1 MHRALR
7 TASLRRSGYQHC
19 LSLSSRLLRP
29 VVPARPPCYAPTLT
43 QAAQR
48 IMASADGGGGEAGD
62 PLPFVAQY
70 AKSGRAK
77 CRKCKQA
84 IAKEALRVG
93 SRGMIGEHE
102 TVAWQCMS
110 CWKPPKKLEAMGQ
123 IEGFQLLQA
132 ADRDTIRKLVAERDS
147 AIKISKRRRPGF
159 GQSTLSAWAGVTPP
173 PAPVHTR
180 MASTSSAKA
189 ATGAGASLA
198 PGTIRPDF
206 RAYQRLCEDITA
218 KSGYLD
224 KTAVVKAAMPGW
236 GDANLLLLVRMLLP
250 GNDPRIYN
258 LQDKG
263 LVKILSRVYNTDQAS
278 MSEHLDS
285 CGDVSETAA
294 QFCPATF
301 ESFKSEPARA
311 PTALL
316 LADVDA
322 MLDRL
327 STLTK
332 EDEQVNLLS
341 KFARGNSLQADDMKW
356 LCRLIKK
363 DLKTRAK
370 DKHVLEAVHPEAYS
384 MFKQNTDLTALVVQ
398 ILAAKRAHAEG
409 AAASHA
415 NTKTASA
422 SRGETLQASIAL
434 RQPIKPMLANALKD
448 LGTVFDKCPH
458 GMYAEIK
465 YDGERVQVHK
475 DGNDFLYYSRSLKTV
490 QEHKIREVK
499 DYLPKA
505 CPNAQSIILDA
516 ELLMVDKK
524 GKMLPFGTLGVH
536 KKKGYSD
543 ATPCLIVFDMLF
555 LNGTSLM
562 DTPLAERRSQL
573 EQLLTPVRGRV
584 QLSEQHR
591 SLDVEGLE
599 DLMQRM
605 IDEGLEGLVLKDP
618 RGTYE
623 AAARRW
629 WKVKKDYLHG
639 GAMADSAD
647 LVVLGAYYGTG
658 AKGGMMSVFLMGV
671 WDEQQGVW
679 KTVCK
684 CGNGHDDAK
693 LLELQDELTGN
704 MQKIGRDYD
713 KVPAWL
719 DVNRGLVPDFV
730 VRDPQESVV
739 WEVAGA
745 EYVAP
750 PHYRLARSVHHSAL

>member
-1 MHRALR
+1 
-7 TASLRRSGYQHC
+7 
-19 LSLSSRLLRP
+19 
-29 VVPARPPCYAPTLT
+29 
-43 QAAQR
+43 
-48 IMASADGGGGEAGD
+48 MASADAGAGSGEAAD
-62 PLPFVAQY
+62 QLPYVAQY

-84 IAKEALRVG
+84 ITKEALRVG

-102 TVAWQCMS
+102 TVTWQCMG
-110 CWKPPKKLEAMGQ
+110 CWKPPKKLEAMDQ

-132 ADRDTIRKLVAERDS
+132 ADRDTIRQLVAERDS
-147 AIKISKRRRPGF
+147 AIKISKRKRPGF

-173 PAPVHTR
+173 SAPVRAR
-180 MASTSSAKA
+180 MASTSSSASA
-189 ATGAGASLA
+189 ASLA

-206 RAYQRLCEDITA
+206 RAFQRLCEDIAA

-224 KTAVVKAAMPGW
+224 KTAVVKAALPEW
-236 GDANLLLLVRMLLP
+236 GDANLLLLIRMLLP

-263 LVKILSRVYNTDQAS
+263 LVKILSRVYSADQRS

-294 QFCPATF
+294 KFCPARL
-301 ESFKSEPARA
+301 ESLKSGPAHA
-311 PTALL
+311 AGALL
-316 LADVDA
+316 LADVDST
-322 MLDRL
+322 LDRL

-332 EDEQVNLLS
+332 EEEQVNLLS
-341 KFARGNSLQADDMKW
+341 KFARENSLQADDMKW

-384 MFKQNTDLTALVVQ
+384 MFKQNTDLAALVVQ
-398 ILAAKRAHAEG
+398 ILAAKRAKAEG
-409 AAASHA
+409 AAAGHA
-415 NTKTASA
+415 STTKASA
-422 SRGETLQASIAL
+422 SGVEKLKASIAL
-434 RQPIKPMLANALKD
+434 QQPIKPMLANALKD

-458 GMYAEIK
+458 GVYAEIK

-505 CPNAQSIILDA
+505 CPNAQSVILDA

-536 KKKGYSD
+536 KKKGYAD

-693 LLELQDELTGN
+693 LLELQDELAEN

-719 DVNRGLVPDFV
+719 DVNRGLVPDLV

-750 PHYRLARSVHHSAL
+750 SLCH

>member
-1 MHRALR
+1 MGDAIG
-7 TASLRRSGYQHC
+7 S
-19 LSLSSRLLRP
+19 
-29 VVPARPPCYAPTLT
+29 
-43 QAAQR
+43 
-48 IMASADGGGGEAGD
+48 GGGEALHE
-62 PLPFVAQY
+62 LPYCAQY

-77 CRKCKQA
+77 CKKCKQA
-84 IAKEALRVG
+84 IAKESLRVG
-93 SRGMIGEHE
+93 SRGMLGEHE
-102 TVAWQCMS
+102 TVAWQCME
-110 CWKPPKKLEAMGQ
+110 CWKPPKKLETMDQ

-132 ADRDTIRKLVAERDS
+132 VDRDTIRQRVAERDS
-147 AIKISKRRRPGF
+147 AVKISKRKRPGV

-173 PAPVHTR
+173 AAPVRAR
-180 MASTSSAKA
+180 MASTSA
-189 ATGAGASLA
+189 AAAAGASASLA
-198 PGTIRPDF
+198 SGTIRPDF
-206 RAYQRLCEDITA
+206 RAFQRLCESIAT

-224 KTAVVKAAMPGW
+224 KTAVVKAALPEW

-250 GNDPRIYN
+250 ANDPRIYN
-258 LQDKG
+258 LKDKG
-263 LVKILSRVYNTDQAS
+263 LVKILSRVYSADQAA

-294 QFCPATF
+294 NFCPARLATLKP
-301 ESFKSEPARA
+301 EQDHA

-316 LADVDA
+316 LAEVDS
-322 MLDRL
+322 MLDSL
-327 STLTK
+327 SKLTK

-341 KFARGNSLQADDMKW
+341 RFARDNSFQAEDMKW

-384 MFKQNTDLTALVVQ
+384 MFKQNSDLVALVVQ
-398 ILAAKRAHAEG
+398 ILAAKKPHAAG
-409 AAASHA
+409 AAPGGGDRKADNAS
-415 NTKTASA
+415 TGQDLK
-422 SRGETLQASIAL
+422 ASIAL
-434 RQPIKPMLANALKD
+434 RQPIKPMLANPLKD
-448 LGTVFDKCPH
+448 LGSVFDKCPH

-475 DGNDFLYYSRSLKTV
+475 DGDDFLYYSRSLKAV
-490 QEHKIREVK
+490 QEHKISAVK
-499 DYLPKA
+499 DYLPNA
-505 CPNAQSIILDA
+505 CPSAQSVILDA

-543 ATPCLIVFDMLF
+543 ATPCLIVFDLLF

-573 EQLLTPVRGRV
+573 EQLLTPVTGRV

-591 SLDVEGLE
+591 SLDTEGLE
-599 DLMQRM
+599 DLMQRVV
-605 IDEGLEGLVLKDP
+605 DDGLEGLVLKDP

-629 WKVKKDYLHG
+629 WKVKKDYLQG

-658 AKGGMMSVFLMGV
+658 SKGGMMSVFLMGV
-671 WDEQQGVW
+671 WDEHQGVW
-679 KTVCK
+679 RTVCK

-693 LLELQDELTGN
+693 LLELQDELAGN
-704 MQKIGRDYD
+704 MQKIGRDYN

-730 VRDPQESVV
+730 VHDPQESVV

-745 EYVAP
+745 EYVPA
-750 PHYRLARSVHHSAL
+750 